1 MYYVIRVGGVLLMQ
15 LAISYAVILAGTG
28 NGSFVGLGAMLFALF
43 GLPLTAIVIF
53 LLFRSQRQNPERI
66 HRIWIAISA
75 AALPVLQLLLLIAQK
90 TLDL

>member
-1 MYYVIRVGGVLLMQ
+1 MSLTLGHYL
-15 LAISYAVILAGTG
+15 S
-28 NGSFVGLGAMLFALF
+28 LGAMLFALF